1 MQINALPL
9 SDKLA
14 GEKLRDAETLGAQ
27 LARRRRW
34 GAARRAALLLWHRSF
49 PLAMFGVYKLVCARL
64 LARRLSS
71 SVSICFH
78 PYGSLIDQL
87 WHYFFFFS

>member
-1 MQINALPL
+1 MRGDVFGGGEGAEAGIRLWVGVWGWVERTMQINALPL

-34 GAARRAALLLWHRSF
+34 GAARRAAPLLWHRLF
-49 PLAMFGVYKLVCARL
+49 PLAMF
-64 LARRLSS
+64 
-71 SVSICFH
+71 
-78 PYGSLIDQL
+78 
-87 WHYFFFFS
+87 

>member
-1 MQINALPL
+1 MFLAAGEGEGEGAGFRLWIWVWVWGWVERTMQINALPL

-49 PLAMFGVYKLVCARL
+49 PLAMF
-64 LARRLSS
+64 
-71 SVSICFH
+71 
-78 PYGSLIDQL
+78 
-87 WHYFFFFS
+87 